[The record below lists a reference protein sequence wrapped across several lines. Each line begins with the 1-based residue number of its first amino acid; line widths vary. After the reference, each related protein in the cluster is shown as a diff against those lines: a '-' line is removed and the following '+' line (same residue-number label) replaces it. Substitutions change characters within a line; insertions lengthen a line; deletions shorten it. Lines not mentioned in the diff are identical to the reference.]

1 MTGPVDCGR
10 ITVPRCDLI
19 PSRTDLPVWSKKF
32 SVPYGGYGSATRA
45 GVYAPGGH
53 MKRPPLEWMLLANLM
68 FLNVV
73 CTQVSLRTSGSECSN
88 GPEKLP
94 LRQSVL
100 VAPWKPSKTEP
111 IWKLRFMS
119 TPQLLRW
126 AGSVL
131 FAGNLTVSSQ

>member
-1 MTGPVDCGR
+1 MTGPVCVGT
-10 ITVPRCDLI
+10 IVVPRWPLI
-19 PSRTDLPVWSKKF
+19 PSRTFLAVWSKKF
-32 SVPYGGYGSATRA
+32 SVPYGGYGSGTRA

-53 MKRPPLEWMLLANLM
+53 MNRPPLEGMWLANLR
-68 FLNVV
+68 LRNVV
-73 CTQVSLRTSGSECSN
+73 CTHVSLRTSGSECSN

-100 VAPWKPSKTEP
+100 DAPWKPSKTEP